1 MNFLFDVLRVLCF
14 TFVFDVSGVSVF
26 VSSVGD
32 DLSAAI
38 GKSHTVRSSNDVTIS
53 VLLVIEIVVSF
64 FILNIVAEAVGL
76 RDNSLKITNSRSI
89 ILRLRRSISVNSY
102 RFNNFN
108 NLFSLCGRLVSG
120 HCNGDQSGENQDL

>member
-1 MNFLFDVLRVLCF
+1 MNLLFDVLRVLSF

-38 GKSHTVRSSNDVTIS
+38 GKSDTVRSGDYVAIS
-53 VLLVIEIVVSF
+53 VLLVIEIVERF

-76 RDNSLKITNSRSI
+76 RDNSLMITKHSLYYI
-89 ILRLRRSISVNSY
+89 KTTTM
-102 RFNNFN
+102 NF
-108 NLFSLCGRLVSG
+108 S
-120 HCNGDQSGENQDL
+120 

>member
-1 MNFLFDVLRVLCF
+1 LFDVFRVLSF

-38 GKSHTVRSSNDVTIS
+38 GESDTVRSSNDVAIS

-64 FILNIVAEAVGL
+64 FILNVVAEAVGL
-76 RDNSLKITNSRSI
+76 RDNSLKITKHSLYYMKTTRI
-89 ILRLRRSISVNSY
+89 
-102 RFNNFN
+102 NF
-108 NLFSLCGRLVSG
+108 S
-120 HCNGDQSGENQDL
+120 